1 MVSTHEDKEKNM
13 KRSTN
18 SEVSKFTYLIALTFV
33 SSLLLSLIPAAVGA
47 DVTSNAGTCVV
58 TQVQLKPEGTVYFA
72 NASAKLDSKSKKIL
86 DGIIAKVA
94 PGKVVKLQVTGFVSA
109 AGSPKKYKALSN
121 ARAVNVEK
129 YFLARG
135 LKVEFVTKGVGLS
148 PSQSSAAKA
157 RKVTIEA
164 VSETDVPTG
173 GTVPKVNSL
182 LSIPASFEA
191 GKPVTIKVAELD
203 VTTPSDPTNPTTLS
217 ISPALPEGLTFDP
230 VTGVISGTAKN
241 KSDSTIYVVTAS
253 NKCGTATTRVEA
265 VVAPTAVVISGG
277 GGGGGG
283 PAPLLVRT
291 ISIDPAS
298 YRPIYFDLLDE
309 EHTAGQLAD
318 ALLEFNGVTV
328 DGIPHDGIHVTHP
341 GEPDTLIVSPT
352 LTSTP
357 DPSSSG
363 GTKRYYVSD
372 YTNTV
377 CTVNETTGKVIF
389 LDAGNC
395 SVYVTISSDGTYES
409 ATSAEISILLAGT
422 CASLDPLTNPTFVSD
437 GSLSVTSGTYY
448 EECAVASSY
457 LAAWGYAKGAATVS
471 DVSDYA
477 FVGAPA
483 DNISKSAFCTPR
495 DVTNGAFPALNYP
508 AGSVKLADW
517 KYVWGY
523 VSVEFTDGSIHQYLA
538 DNYDAT
544 QAEAFNNCYAVNFDA
559 NGGNFALDAIT
570 SVNAFVG
577 EYVTAPSVSKD
588 GYTFAGWSATLGGS
602 LVTPV
607 GTAETTTYFAKWSDQ
622 SFTLTSSADTNGT
635 ITATDTVAS
644 GGSKTFTITPN
655 EGYVVQDVLVDGV
668 SVGDVSTYEFTNVL
682 ANHTISVTF
691 VLAADTTAPVLTLG
705 SASNIVGVT
714 ADMNFTS
721 SETGTYYVW
730 VLLPTDPVPTA
741 TEVLAAYAIPGSGLG
756 NGSAIAGI
764 NVGGIINLTPGA
776 SYISYVLVVDAAGNN
791 SNILAIEF
799 TAAAAGG

>member
-1 MVSTHEDKEKNM
+1 MMSTHEDKEKNM

-18 SEVSKFTYLIALTFV
+18 SEVSKFTYFIALMFV
-33 SSLLLSLIPAAVGA
+33 SSLLLSLTPWAVGA

-58 TQVQLKPEGTVYFA
+58 TEVKLKPEGTVYFA
-72 NASAKLDSKSKKIL
+72 NASAKLDAKAKKIL
-86 DGIIAKVA
+86 DGIIAKAA

-164 VSETDVPTG
+164 VSEIDVPTG

-203 VTTPSDPTNPTTLS
+203 ATTPSDATNPTTLS

-253 NKCGTATTRVEA
+253 NKCGSATTRVEA
-265 VVAPTAVVISGG
+265 VVAPPAVVVAGG

-291 ISIDPAS
+291 ISIDAAS

-309 EHTAGQLAD
+309 GYSPGELAD

-328 DGIPHDGIHVTHP
+328 DGIPHDGIHVSHL
-341 GEPDTLIVSPT
+341 GEPETITISPT

-357 DPSSSG
+357 EPSSSG

-389 LDAGNC
+389 LDAGDC

-409 ATSAEISILLAGT
+409 ATSAEINILLAGT
-422 CASLDPLTNPTFVSD
+422 CASLNPITNPKFVSD
-437 GSLSVTSGTYY
+437 RTLSVTSGTYY

-457 LAAWGYAKGAATVS
+457 LAAWGYTKGMATIS
-471 DVSDYA
+471 EVSDYA
-477 FVGAPA
+477 FFALTGFVTP
-483 DNISKSAFCTPR
+483 NISKSAFCAPR
-495 DVTNGAFPALNYP
+495 AEGNGAFTSVDYP
-508 AGSVKLADW
+508 AGSIKLADW
-517 KYVWGY
+517 PYVWGY
-523 VSVEFTDGSIHQYLA
+523 VSVEFTDGSIHQYLT

-544 QAEAFNNCYAVNFDA
+544 QAEAFDGCYTITFDA
-559 NGGNFALDAIT
+559 NDGIFADGAIT
-570 SVNAFVG
+570 SMNAFA
-577 EYVTAPSVSKD
+577 EENLTAPAVTKE
-588 GYTFAGWSATLGGS
+588 GYTFAGWSATLDGAA
-602 LVTPV
+602 VTPV
-607 GTAETTTYFAKWSDQ
+607 GTVGNSTYFAKWTQDAPLVY
-622 SFTLTSSADTNGT
+622 TLTFDATTNGG
-635 ITATDTVAS
+635 TAMSPLTV
-644 GGSKTFTITPN
+644 TFT
-655 EGYVVQDVLVDGV
+655 
-668 SVGDVSTYEFTNVL
+668 VGDNAITLPTPDARVGYTFDGWFNAATGGTAVSDPYTPASTRTLFAQWT
-682 ANHTISVTF
+682 
-691 VLAADTTAPVLTLG
+691 ADAPVPVIYTVTYDAG
-705 SASNIVGVT
+705 SNNASAISPN
-714 ADMNFTS
+714 
-721 SETGTYYVW
+721 SETYTVGTSGPIT
-730 VLLPTDPVPTA
+730 LPVMLD
-741 TEVLAAYAIPGSGLG
+741 
-756 NGSAIAGI
+756 
-764 NVGGIINLTPGA
+764 VGGYIFDGWSTDLAGTSKVGPTYVPIADIALFAQWIA
-776 SYISYVLVVDAAGNN
+776 S
-791 SNILAIEF
+791 
-799 TAAAAGG
+799 